1 MRVFAVA
8 HTRGAYPAHPGYSW
22 HLILSPAGPEASLS
36 MDGAQVHAKRA
47 SISEPPASKT
57 RVSMAVPISAD
68 QPSLPAS
75 SPSLSPTI
83 TENLHFTQVPSL
95 VLVTLG
101 QGPSPLTDAHFYFLP
116 IMQPCLVLGSA
127 LSPRIFS
134 QNLLVPSH
142 FLTHLKAPPAQ
153 LGSMAP
159 PTGRQHSST
168 GGADH
173 DHQRLRLQ

>member
-1 MRVFAVA
+1 
-8 HTRGAYPAHPGYSW
+8 
-22 HLILSPAGPEASLS
+22 
-36 MDGAQVHAKRA
+36 MDGAQVHAKRELP
-47 SISEPPASKT
+47 ISEPPASKT

-75 SPSLSPTI
+75 SPSLSPAI
-83 TENLHFTQVPSL
+83 TENLHFTPGFFLGPGHTWPRSIPTHRCTLLLPSYHAAL
-95 VLVTLG
+95 FGAWLSAPVF
-101 QGPSPLTDAHFYFLP
+101 SP
-116 IMQPCLVLGSA
+116 
-127 LSPRIFS
+127 
-134 QNLLVPSH
+134 NLLVPSH